1 MNSKPS
7 GLQLENPHQN
17 PTSLVFRASV
27 WGVPRK
33 AESDFSINC
42 VSAQGGGDLRR
53 ELIQIA
59 DLTHRLHSSSFF
71 VARIQDPIRKPQ
83 KGTTME
89 PLGNE
94 ENNLHEHVNEGI
106 VREDSDSVD
115 RPLLL
120 IT

>member
-1 MNSKPS
+1 
-7 GLQLENPHQN
+7 
-17 PTSLVFRASV
+17 
-27 WGVPRK
+27 
-33 AESDFSINC
+33 
-42 VSAQGGGDLRR
+42 
-53 ELIQIA
+53 
-59 DLTHRLHSSSFF
+59 
-71 VARIQDPIRKPQ
+71 
-83 KGTTME
+83 ME